1 MTRESCSILKV
12 YTKPMAGLIFYSS
25 ILLLWYAVAEARI
38 LPEYVLPSP
47 LDVAKEYASSSIRLL
62 TALVTSMQ
70 RLFLG
75 FIISILAG
83 FAFGYAIAKSKILYD
98 AVGSLV
104 IALASLPS
112 IVWVPISMIWFGYS
126 EAMVVFVIVASTV
139 FAFTL
144 STYTSIKNVPPI
156 YIKAARNMGA
166 KGINM
171 LAYVIVP
178 AATPNLLIG
187 IRNAWSFSWRGLM
200 NAEVVS
206 GYLGLGFMLE
216 SAREVFNMAHVIA
229 VVLIVMAIGLL
240 VDAILFS
247 RIERYVE
254 QRWGLR

>member
-1 MTRESCSILKV
+1 MKKVDTKSIVMK
-12 YTKPMAGLIFYSS
+12 LIFYSS
-25 ILLLWYAVAEARI
+25 ILLVWYVIAEAEI

-47 LDVAKEYASSSIRLL
+47 LDVAKEYASSSIK
-62 TALVTSMQ
+62 LVTSLAISMQ
-70 RLFLG
+70 RLLLG
-75 FIISILAG
+75 FILSILAG
-83 FAFGYAIAKSKILYD
+83 FAFGYAMARIKVVYD
-98 AVGSLV
+98 TVGSLV

-112 IVWVPISMIWFGYS
+112 IVWVPIGMIWFGYS
-126 EAMVVFVIVASTV
+126 EAMIVFVIVASTV
-139 FAFTL
+139 FAFAL

-171 LAYVIVP
+171 LVYVIVP

-229 VVLIVMAIGLL
+229 VVLIIMAIGLL

-247 RIERYVE
+247 RVERYVE

>member
-1 MTRESCSILKV
+1 MNAGIRSLMLKL
-12 YTKPMAGLIFYSS
+12 AFYSS
-25 ILLLWYAVAEARI
+25 LLLVWYAIAEARM

-47 LDVAKEYASSSIRLL
+47 LDVAQEYVSSSVKLL
-62 TALVTSMQ
+62 TSLAISMQ

-75 FIISILAG
+75 FIISILTG
-83 FAFGYAIAKSKILYD
+83 FAFGYAMARHKALYD
-98 AVGSLV
+98 TSGSLV

-112 IVWVPISMIWFGYS
+112 IVWVPIGMIWFGYS

-166 KGINM
+166 KGLNM

-178 AATPNLLIG
+178 AATPSILIG

-229 VVLIVMAIGLL
+229 VVLIIMAIGLL

-247 RIERYVE
+247 RVERYVE

>member
-1 MTRESCSILKV
+1 MKASIRLLILKL
-12 YTKPMAGLIFYSS
+12 AFYSS
-25 ILLLWYAVAEARI
+25 LLLVWYAIAEANM
-38 LPEYVLPSP
+38 LPDYVLPSP
-47 LDVAKEYASSSIRLL
+47 SDVAKEYVSSSMRLL
-62 TALVTSMQ
+62 NSLAISMH

-75 FIISILAG
+75 FILSILVG
-83 FAFGYAIAKSKILYD
+83 FAFGYAMARNKTLYD
-98 AVGSLV
+98 TAGSLV

-112 IVWVPISMIWFGYS
+112 IVWVPIGMIWFGYS

-166 KGINM
+166 KGLNM

-229 VVLIVMAIGLL
+229 VVLIIMAIGLL

-247 RIERYVE
+247 RVERYVE
-254 QRWGLR
+254 QRWGLH